1 MKKWTAKC
9 LLVLCCAA
17 LLLST
22 GCHKNGENDTSAVS
36 DVSAQGGAVS
46 AVSGADV
53 SGNNGGENSAAG
65 QKSNENGSASG
76 ETSKVEFSSN
86 EEEALAVAKALH
98 AADERGGLTED
109 SEAYESALYSVGA
122 PTQPEAAQQGGEMLI
137 NGEKCKVY
145 TVSDGAG
152 HIEQIAVSPNDQWY
166 YKDQYGDYIP
176 VTLMD
181 DGTLT
186 VGDLPLDG
194 ESVLDIAEWMLRKF
208 TGNNTCAVEQNGNGL
223 VNGVDCD
230 FYVATDAKGNVL
242 GAIAHGP
249 DGEYYYREKTGF
261 LYRLIGR
268 ELGKYWLAEP
278 VSEFTKSALMVY
290 NEVSGK
296 TADSAKSNEA
306 IIINNQSATQYAI
319 LKGGKTVAN
328 IAVTTDNQWYYDNNA
343 KGNYHR
349 VVWSESGAKAS

>member
-1 MKKWTAKC
+1 MKHTAKT

-17 LLLST
+17 LLLCT
-22 GCHKNGENDTSAVS
+22 GCGKNGGKESSAAS

-53 SGNNGGENSAAG
+53 SGNNGGETSAAG
-65 QKSNENGSASG
+65 QQSKENGSDSG
-76 ETSKVEFSSN
+76 DTSKVEFKSA
-86 EEEALAVAKALH
+86 EDEAVAVAKALH

-122 PTQPEAAQQGGEMLI
+122 PTQPASAQQGGETLI

-152 HIEQIAVSPNDQWY
+152 HTEMIAVSPNDQWY

-176 VTLMD
+176 VTLMS

-186 VGDLPLDG
+186 VGDLPLDA
-194 ESVLDIAEWMLRKF
+194 ESVLDIAEWMLKKF
-208 TGNNTCAVEQNGNGL
+208 TGSSTCTVEQSGNGL

-230 FYVATDAKGNVL
+230 FYVATDAKSNVL
-242 GAIAHGP
+242 GAVAHGP

-261 LYRLIGR
+261 LFRLIGR
-268 ELGKYWLAEP
+268 ELGNYWLAEP
-278 VSEFTKSALMVY
+278 VSEFTKSALIVY

-306 IIINNQSATQYAI
+306 IIINDQNATQYAI
-319 LKGGKTVAN
+319 IKGGKTVAN
-328 IAVTTDNQWYYDNNA
+328 VAVTTDNQWFYDNTG

-349 VVWSESGAKAS
+349 VTWTVDGAKAS

>member
-1 MKKWTAKC
+1 MKRTVKI
-9 LLVLCCAA
+9 LLVLAVVA
-17 LLLST
+17 LLLCT
-22 GCHKNGENDTSAVS
+22 GCKKHGGKDTSAVS
-36 DVSAQGGAVS
+36 GAESQSGAVS

-53 SGNNGGENSAAG
+53 SGGNGGENSSAG
-65 QKSNENGSASG
+65 QKSNENGSDSG
-76 ETSKVEFSSN
+76 DTSKVEFASV
-86 EEEALAVAKALH
+86 EDEAIAVAKALH
-98 AADERGGLTED
+98 AADDRGGLTED

-122 PTQPEAAQQGGEMLI
+122 PTQPAAAQQGGETLI

-152 HIEQIAVSPNDQWY
+152 HTEQIAQSSDGQWY

-194 ESVLDIAEWMLRKF
+194 ESVLDIAEWMLKEF
-208 TGNNTCAVEQNGNGL
+208 TKSSTCTVEQSGNGL

-242 GAIAHGP
+242 GAVAHGP

-268 ELGKYWLAEP
+268 KLGNYWLAEP
-278 VSEFTKSALMVY
+278 VSEFTKSALIVY
-290 NEVSGK
+290 KEASGK
-296 TADSAKSNEA
+296 TADSAKSNES
-306 IIINNQSATQYAI
+306 IVINNQSATQYAI
-319 LKGGKTVAN
+319 IKGGKTVAN
-328 IAVTTDNQWYYDNNA
+328 VAVTTDNTWYYDDTA
-343 KGNYHR
+343 KGHYRH
-349 VVWSESGAKAS
+349 VVWSEKGASVS

>member
-1 MKKWTAKC
+1 MKHTAKI
-9 LLVLCCAA
+9 LLVLAVAA
-17 LLLST
+17 LLLCS
-22 GCHKNGENDTSAVS
+22 GCKKHGGKDTSAVS
-36 DVSAQGGAVS
+36 GAESQNSAVS

-53 SGNNGGENSAAG
+53 SGGNGGENSSAG
-65 QKSNENGSASG
+65 QKSNENGSNSG
-76 ETSKVEFSSN
+76 DTSKVEFASV
-86 EEEALAVAKALH
+86 EDEAIAVAKALH

-122 PTQPEAAQQGGEMLI
+122 PTQPAAAQQGGETLI
-137 NGEKCKVY
+137 DGEKCKVY

-152 HIEQIAVSPNDQWY
+152 HIEQIAQSSNGQWY

-194 ESVLDIAEWMLRKF
+194 ESVLDIAEWMLKEF
-208 TGNNTCAVEQNGNGL
+208 TKNSTCTVEQSGNGL

-242 GAIAHGP
+242 GAVAHGP

-268 ELGKYWLAEP
+268 KLGNYWLAEP
-278 VSEFTKSALMVY
+278 VSEFTKSALIVY
-290 NEVSGK
+290 KEVSGK
-296 TADSAKSNEA
+296 TADSAKSNES
-306 IIINNQSATQYAI
+306 IVINNQSATQYAI
-319 LKGGKTVAN
+319 IKGGKTVAN
-328 IAVTTDNQWYYDNNA
+328 MAVTTDNTWYYDDTA
-343 KGNYHR
+343 KGHYRH
-349 VVWSESGAKAS
+349 VIWSAEGASVS